1 MGLNASRFLEGNQA
15 INEGDLERLIELSD
29 ERIHL
34 EPVRAATEGV
44 FEGHEGIRA
53 FWQDTRESFEVF
65 ELDYPDVRDLP
76 DGRVLA
82 LGSVRI
88 RGRGSGV
95 ETEVPTAVIASFS
108 DGRITRFKDYGDH
121 SAALAAAGL
130 A

>member
-1 MGLNASRFLEGNQA
+1 MESNARRFVEGNQA

-34 EPVRAATEGV
+34 EPLRAATEGA

-53 FWQDTRESFEVF
+53 FWRDTRESFEVF
-65 ELDYPDVRDLP
+65 ELNYPDVRDLP

-82 LGSVRI
+82 LGSIRV

-95 ETEVPTAVIASFS
+95 ETDVPTAVIASFT
-108 DGRITRFKDYGDH
+108 DGRITHFKDYGEH
-121 SAALAAAGL
+121 SVALAAAGL